1 MNNVHFLCDMSPTV
15 RTPDHKEEM
24 RERILDAAR
33 SLFLEKGYHGTSLR
47 NIAERIGYSAG
58 NIYLY
63 YRDKDEI
70 IHALHEQGFRR
81 MLAMIAPLRHVADPM
96 ERLVAMGHG
105 SVDFAVHNKD
115 LYDLMF
121 IMEAPMEREHAKEQW
136 EMGDRTLAQLK
147 QVLWECQQ
155 IGHFRGMDVEYL
167 SFMIWSGLHGMCAL
181 WCRRRCQ
188 AYEHVAETELLR
200 HGMDY
205 FIRMVRSF

>member
-1 MNNVHFLCDMSPTV
+1 MSPTV
-15 RTPDHKEEM
+15 RTPDQKEEM
-24 RERILDAAR
+24 RVRILDAAR
-33 SLFLEKGYHGTSLR
+33 SLFLKKGYHGTSLR

-70 IHALHEQGFRR
+70 FHALHEEGFRR
-81 MLAMIAPLRHVADPM
+81 MLGMMEPLRHVADPM
-96 ERLVAMGHG
+96 ERLVAMGR
-105 SVDFAVHNKD
+105 VYMDFALRNKD

-121 IMEAPMEREHAKEQW
+121 IMEAPMERSCGNEKW

-181 WCRRRCQ
+181 FCRRRCQ
-188 AYEHVAETELLR
+188 AYEHVEEAELLR

-205 FIRMVRSF
+205 FVRMVRSF